1 MHKFAH
7 FAGIGWSIPHDW
19 SIAERKPV
27 SKCRKW
33 SVWRE
38 ALGLEKFAENHDIY
52 KKKGLLEIKEIRR
65 EAYKADNKW
74 FIDYLEIQ
82 ASKKRN

>member
-1 MHKFAH
+1 LRESGGLFLT
-7 FAGIGWSIPHDW
+7 IGALP
-19 SIAERKPV
+19 IASPV